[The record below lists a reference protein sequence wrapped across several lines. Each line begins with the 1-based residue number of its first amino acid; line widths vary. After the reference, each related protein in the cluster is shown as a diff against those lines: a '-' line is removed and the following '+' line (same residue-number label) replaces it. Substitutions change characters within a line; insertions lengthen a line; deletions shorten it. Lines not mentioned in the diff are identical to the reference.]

1 MFLDLQTVLAQN
13 VDSWAFSFLVKYMGL
28 SPSLPSHCLE
38 EMGLAHL
45 WFLWRGEAKLGCLEV
60 TSHKSP
66 HIYI

>member
-38 EMGLAHL
+38 EWG
-45 WFLWRGEAKLGCLEV
+45 WPICGFYGGGKLNSVALR
-60 TSHKSP
+60 
-66 HIYI
+66 